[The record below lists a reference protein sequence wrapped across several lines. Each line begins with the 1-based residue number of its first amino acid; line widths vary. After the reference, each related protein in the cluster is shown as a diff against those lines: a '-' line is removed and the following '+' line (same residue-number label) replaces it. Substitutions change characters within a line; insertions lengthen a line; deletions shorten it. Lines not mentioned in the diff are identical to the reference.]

1 MGQYILKRLGE
12 AVLVCFG
19 ISVITFLLLHVAG
32 DPVQLLLSI
41 EAKAEDAAIL
51 RKSLGLDQP
60 LYVQYGIFL
69 KDLVHLDFGKSL
81 FIREPALS
89 LVLERFP
96 ATLQLTLAGM
106 AIALAIAIPLGVIA
120 AVRRYSFLDNLCTM
134 LAVSGQAMPIFWL
147 GLMLIILFSV
157 KFHLL
162 PASGRGSLFHLLMPA
177 FTLGA
182 SLAPIIMRMTRSKML
197 DILSE
202 DYIRTARAKGLHGR
216 IVLFRHAL
224 RNASIPIVTIL
235 GLQFGRLLGGAIVT
249 EAVFAWPGLGSLALS
264 AIRNFDYPLAQAD
277 PDDGRDH
284 RRGEPWDRHPGR
296 SARPAHPIRL
306 KRIEAR

>member
-1 MGQYILKRLGE
+1 MGTYILKRLGE
-12 AVLVCFG
+12 AVLVCIG

-60 LYVQYGIFL
+60 LYVQYGIFSKGML
-69 KDLVHLDFGKSL
+69 HLDFGTSL
-81 FIREPALS
+81 FIRESALS

-96 ATLQLTLAGM
+96 ATFQLTIAGM
-106 AIALAIAIPLGVIA
+106 VIALVIAIPLGVA
-120 AVRRYSFLDNLCTM
+120 AAIRRYSLLDNCCTA

-147 GLMLIILFSV
+147 GLMLIIVFSV
-157 KFHLL
+157 KVHLL
-162 PASGRGSLFHLLMPA
+162 PASGRGSFAQLLMPA

-182 SLAPIIMRMTRSKML
+182 SLAPITMRMTRSKML
-197 DILSE
+197 DVLSQ
-202 DYIRTARAKGLHGR
+202 DYIRTARAKGLR
-216 IVLFRHAL
+216 EQMVLFRHAL

-249 EAVFAWPGLGSLALS
+249 EAVFAWPGLGTLALS
-264 AIRNFDYPLAQAD
+264 AIRNFDYPLAQACILTMAFLIVIVNLAIDLVVGALD
-277 PDDGRDH
+277 PR
-284 RRGEPWDRHPGR
+284 
-296 SARPAHPIRL
+296 IRFD
-306 KRIEAR
+306 

>member
-1 MGQYILKRLGE
+1 MSTYILKRLGE

-32 DPVQLLLSI
+32 DPVRLLLSI

-69 KDLVHLDFGKSL
+69 KDLIRLDFGKSL

-96 ATLQLTLAGM
+96 ATLQLTVAGM
-106 AIALAIAIPLGVIA
+106 VIALLIAIPLGVVA
-120 AVRRYSFLDNLCTM
+120 AVRRHSVLDNLCTA

-157 KFHLL
+157 RFHLL
-162 PASGRGSLFHLLMPA
+162 PASGRGTFAHLLMPA

-182 SLAPIIMRMTRSKML
+182 SLAPITMRMTRSKML
-197 DILSE
+197 DILSA
-202 DYIRTARAKGLHGR
+202 DYIRTARAKGLHEQL
-216 IVLFRHAL
+216 VLFRHAL

-249 EAVFAWPGLGSLALS
+249 EAVFAWPGLGTLALS
-264 AIRNFDYPLAQAD
+264 AIRNFDYPLAQACILTMAFIIVLVNLGIDVLVGWLD
-277 PDDGRDH
+277 PRVRFD
-284 RRGEPWDRHPGR
+284 
-296 SARPAHPIRL
+296 
-306 KRIEAR
+306 

>member
-1 MGQYILKRLGE
+1 MSAYVLKRLGE
-12 AVLVCFG
+12 AVLVCVG

-60 LYVQYGIFL
+60 LHVQYGIFL
-69 KDLVHLDFGKSL
+69 KGLLQLDFGKSL
-81 FIREPALS
+81 FVREPALN

-106 AIALAIAIPLGVIA
+106 VIALLIAIPLGVVA
-120 AVRRYSFLDNLCTM
+120 AIRRYSLLDNLCTV

-147 GLMLIILFSV
+147 GLMLIIFFSV
-157 KFHLL
+157 RLHLL
-162 PASGRGSLFHLLMPA
+162 PASGRGTFLHLLMPA

-182 SLAPIIMRMTRSKML
+182 SLAPITMRMTRSKML
-197 DILSE
+197 DILSQE
-202 DYIRTARAKGLHGR
+202 YVRTARAKGLHEKL
-216 IVLFRHAL
+216 VLFKHAF

-249 EAVFAWPGLGSLALS
+249 ETVFAWPGLGSLAVS
-264 AIRNFDYPLAQAD
+264 AIRNFDYPLAQAAILMMALIVVLVNLAIDVSVGWLD
-277 PDDGRDH
+277 P
-284 RRGEPWDRHPGR
+284 
-296 SARPAHPIRL
+296 
-306 KRIEAR
+306 RILFD

>member
-1 MGQYILKRLGE
+1 MSTYILKRLGE

-32 DPVQLLLSI
+32 DPVRLLLSI

-69 KDLVHLDFGKSL
+69 KDLIRLDFGKSL

-96 ATLQLTLAGM
+96 ATLQLTVAGM
-106 AIALAIAIPLGVIA
+106 VIALLIAIPLGVVA
-120 AVRRYSFLDNLCTM
+120 AVRRHSFLDNLCTA

-157 KFHLL
+157 RFHLL
-162 PASGRGSLFHLLMPA
+162 PASGRGTFAHLLMPA

-182 SLAPIIMRMTRSKML
+182 SLAPITMRMTRSKML
-197 DILSE
+197 DILSA
-202 DYIRTARAKGLHGR
+202 DYIRTARAKGLHEQL
-216 IVLFRHAL
+216 VLFRHAL

-249 EAVFAWPGLGSLALS
+249 EAVFAWPGLGTLALS
-264 AIRNFDYPLAQAD
+264 AIRNFDYPLAQACILTMAFIIVLVNLGVDVLVGWLD
-277 PDDGRDH
+277 PRVRFD
-284 RRGEPWDRHPGR
+284 
-296 SARPAHPIRL
+296 
-306 KRIEAR
+306 

>member
-1 MGQYILKRLGE
+1 MGSYILKRLGE

-69 KDLVHLDFGKSL
+69 KDLAHLDFGKSL

-106 AIALAIAIPLGVIA
+106 AIALAIAIPLGVVA
-120 AVRRYSFLDNLCTM
+120 AVKRYSFLDNLCTM
-134 LAVSGQAMPIFWL
+134 LAISGQAMPIFWL

-202 DYIRTARAKGLHGR
+202 DYIRTARAKGLHER

-264 AIRNFDYPLAQAD
+264 AIRNFDYPLAQACILTMAGIIVVVNLGIDILVGALD
-277 PDDGRDH
+277 PR
-284 RRGEPWDRHPGR
+284 
-296 SARPAHPIRL
+296 IRFD
-306 KRIEAR
+306 

>member
-1 MGQYILKRLGE
+1 MATYVLKRLGE
-12 AVLVCFG
+12 AILVCIG
-19 ISVITFLLLHVAG
+19 ISLITFLLLHVAG

-69 KDLVHLDFGKSL
+69 KGMLQLDFGKSL
-81 FIREPALS
+81 FIRESALS

-96 ATLQLTLAGM
+96 ATFQLTVAGM
-106 AIALAIAIPLGVIA
+106 VIALIIAIPLGVVA
-120 AVRRYSFLDNLCTM
+120 AIRRYSLLDNCCTA

-147 GLMLIILFSV
+147 GLMLIIMFSV
-157 KFHLL
+157 KVHWL
-162 PASGRGSLFHLLMPA
+162 PASGRGTFAQLLMPA

-182 SLAPIIMRMTRSKML
+182 SLAPITMRMTRSKML
-197 DILSE
+197 DVLSQ
-202 DYIRTARAKGLHGR
+202 DYIRTARAKGLHEPK
-216 IVLFRHAL
+216 VLFRHAL

-249 EAVFAWPGLGSLALS
+249 EAVFAWPGLGSLALA
-264 AIRNFDYPLAQAD
+264 AIRNFDYPLAQASILTMAFLIVLVNLAIDLVVGALD
-277 PDDGRDH
+277 PR
-284 RRGEPWDRHPGR
+284 
-296 SARPAHPIRL
+296 IRFD
-306 KRIEAR
+306 

>member
-1 MGQYILKRLGE
+1 MGPYILKRLAE
-12 AVLVCFG
+12 AVVVCLG
-19 ISVITFLLLHVAG
+19 ISIITFLLLHVAG
-32 DPVQLLLSI
+32 DPVRLLLSI

-69 KDLVHLDFGKSL
+69 KDLLELDFGKSL

-96 ATLQLTLAGM
+96 ATVQLTLAGM
-106 AIALAIAIPLGVIA
+106 AIALLIAIPLGVVA
-120 AVRRYSFLDNLCTM
+120 AIRRYSILDNLCTA

-147 GLMLIILFSV
+147 GLMLIILFAV
-157 KFHLL
+157 KLHLL
-162 PASGRGSLFHLLMPA
+162 PASGRGTFLHLLMPA

-182 SLAPIIMRMTRSKML
+182 SLAPITMRMTRSKML
-197 DILSE
+197 DILSAE
-202 DYIRTARAKGLHGR
+202 YIRTARAKGLHEQ

-249 EAVFAWPGLGSLALS
+249 EAVFAWPGLGTLALS
-264 AIRNFDYPLAQAD
+264 AIRNFDYPLAQACILTMAFIIVIVNLAIDVLVGWLD
-277 PDDGRDH
+277 PR
-284 RRGEPWDRHPGR
+284 
-296 SARPAHPIRL
+296 IRFD
-306 KRIEAR
+306 

>member
-1 MGQYILKRLGE
+1 MGSYILKRLGE

-106 AIALAIAIPLGVIA
+106 AIALAIAIPLGVVA
-120 AVRRYSFLDNLCTM
+120 AVKRYSFLDNLCTM
-134 LAVSGQAMPIFWL
+134 LAISGQAMPIFWL

-202 DYIRTARAKGLHGR
+202 DYIRTARAKGLHER

-264 AIRNFDYPLAQAD
+264 AIRNFDYPLAQACILTMAGIIVVVNLGIDILVGALD
-277 PDDGRDH
+277 PR
-284 RRGEPWDRHPGR
+284 
-296 SARPAHPIRL
+296 IRFD
-306 KRIEAR
+306 